1 MSQQDTTYFSPIF
14 FKLETLL
21 IIYFYDQIKIRYRR
35 EFPKYLHLFFVGVKL
50 RKLHFLITQEGVS

>member
-35 EFPKYLHLFFVGVKL
+35 EFPKYLHLFLWELNYESYIF
-50 RKLHFLITQEGVS
+50 